1 MKGCGIYSM
10 YDYDLA
16 YGNLD
21 LNALTDDEL
30 LDFAHR
36 CIGTFF
42 ESLYLIRFSD
52 SSKLSYREADI
63 TQEELSELSLIMA
76 ALELG
81 YSKTTRRRYQDTV
94 DQLLFNISLYAGN
107 PTSIKGHLRNGVARV
122 MRNMRETLV
131 KEKRV

>member
-1 MKGCGIYSM
+1 M

-30 LDFAHR
+30 LEFAHR

-76 ALELG
+76 DLEQG
-81 YSKTTRRRYQDTV
+81 YTKSIRRRYQDKV
-94 DQLLFNISLYAGN
+94 DQLLFNISLFSGS
-107 PTSIKGHLRNGVARV
+107 PTTIKGNLKNGIARV
-122 MRNMRETLV
+122 MRNTREVLV